1 MSKNYPLIFLL
12 LLFLLPGIVQAQ
24 SRTVTGTVTYS
35 DDASGIPGVNVLVK
49 GTSTGV
55 VTDFNGS
62 YTIQVPSDNSRLV
75 FSFIGFTTQE
85 VLVGTNSKI
94 DVKMSEDVQQLS
106 EIVVT
111 GYGEQERKTLTSAIS
126 SIDKSAIENLPA
138 PSPDVLM
145 QGRASGVLVTSNSG
159 TPGGGISVRVR
170 GSTSVNA
177 GNDPLYVIDGI
188 PMQSTVIANDGDLA
202 NEGVGGQQSNPMAD
216 INPAD
221 IESIEVLK
229 DASATAIY
237 GARAA
242 NGVVLITTKRGNNK
256 GTKINVGSYYGVQNA
271 WKKPDLVDGPT
282 FEMLRN
288 EAAVNNGGAPIYA
301 DPANAINTNYP
312 DQIFREAAISN
323 FDISVTGGD
332 NKLQYMIS
340 GSKFNQEGIIAPS
353 EFDRATGRL
362 NLDAFVTDKLKIGT
376 SILYSKNTRNRVNN
390 DDNISGALGG
400 TFFFPPNLPAYQ
412 PDGSYTKFSIF
423 ENPLAVINENNISMK
438 TNRVL
443 ANVYAEYEFFPGL
456 SLRSTYSQDYSS
468 TREDTYINT
477 KLNSGAAVNGSAVSA
492 VTTSESWI
500 QENVLNYQKRFG
512 SDHNLGVL
520 LGTTLQESIIDKTR
534 ASGTGFPSDDFTRI
548 ASAAVQQS
556 LSIGSSWGIASLF
569 TRINYGYK
577 DKYLITVNAR
587 RDASSR
593 FGKSNQWGTFPS
605 VALGWVVSE
614 ESFMDDVNALSS
626 LKFRMSYG
634 ITGNQNGIKDFQ
646 ARGLWTGGANY
657 TSTPGTEGSQLP
669 NPDLKWERTGQF
681 DIGLDMALFQNKLN
695 VTFDYYDKKT
705 TDLLLDVPVPR
716 TTGFNSLFQN
726 FGEMKNTGFELSISG
741 DIVKQTN
748 FSWNAM
754 FNVAQNKNEIVKLA
768 QPIPVYNR
776 DIIRLEEGIPLY
788 SYWMHE
794 QLGVRPEDGS
804 PIWRQVDNNRPFD
817 PNIDR
822 FIVGNAWPDFFG
834 GLTNNLKYKNID
846 MMIFF
851 QYSLGN
857 DQLYWSRF
865 FQEHGGTRNTGFLT
879 SQLDRW
885 QQPGD
890 VTMVPKMTNA
900 NYAAN
905 LRPSR
910 LVEDGSYARLKN
922 LTIGYT
928 FPSSLV
934 SKLGLSNARIYMSGQ
949 NLLTFTN
956 YSGMDPEVNATASTA
971 LTQGVDFYTM
981 PQPRVIMGGV
991 NLTF

>member
-1 MSKNYPLIFLL
+1 M
-12 LLFLLPGIVQAQ
+12 LFLLPGIVKAQ

-62 YTIQVPSDNSRLV
+62 YSIQVPSNNSTLV
-75 FSFIGFTTQE
+75 FSFIGFSTQE
-85 VLVGTNSKI
+85 ILVGTNTQI
-94 DVKMSEDVQQLS
+94 DVKLSEDVQQLS

-111 GYGEQERKTLTSAIS
+111 GYGEQERKTLTSSIS
-126 SIDKSAIENLPA
+126 SIDKSAIENLPS

-202 NEGVGGQQSNPMAD
+202 NEGVGGQLSNPMAD

-256 GTKINVGSYYGVQNA
+256 GTKINIGSYYGVQNA

-282 FEMLRN
+282 FETLRN
-288 EAAVNNGGAPIYA
+288 EAAVNNGGSPIYA
-301 DPANAINTNYP
+301 DPANATNTNYA
-312 DQIFREAAISN
+312 DQVFREAAISN
-323 FDISVTGGD
+323 FDISITGGD
-332 NKLQYMIS
+332 NKLQYMVS

-362 NLDAFVTDKLKIGT
+362 NLDAFVSDKLKIGT

-390 DDNISGALGG
+390 DDNINGALGG

-443 ANVYAEYEFFPGL
+443 ANIYAEYEFFPGL
-456 SLRSTYSQDYSS
+456 TLRSTYSQDYSS
-468 TREDTYINT
+468 TREDIYINT
-477 KLNSGAAVNGSAVSA
+477 KLNAGAAVNGSAVSA
-492 VTTSESWI
+492 VTTSENWI

-520 LGTTLQESIIDKTR
+520 LGTTLQESVVEKTR
-534 ASGTGFPSDDFTRI
+534 AFGTGFPSDDFTRI

-556 LSIGSSWGIASLF
+556 SSIGSSWGIASLF

-577 DKYLITVNAR
+577 DKYLFTVNVR

-605 VALGWVVSE
+605 IALGWVLTE
-614 ESFMDDVNALSS
+614 ESFMSDIAALSN
-626 LKFRMSYG
+626 LKLRASYG
-634 ITGNQNGIKDFQ
+634 VTGNQNGINDFQ
-646 ARGLWTGGANY
+646 SRGLWTGGANY
-657 TSTPGTEGSQLP
+657 TSTPGTEASQLG

-681 DIGLDMALFQNKLN
+681 DIGFDMSLFQNKVN
-695 VTFDYYDKKT
+695 ITFDYYDKKT
-705 TDLLLDVPVPR
+705 TDLLLEVPVPR
-716 TTGFNSLFQN
+716 TTGFTDLFQN
-726 FGEMKNTGFELSISG
+726 FGEMRNKGIELTISG
-741 DIVKQTN
+741 DVIKQTN
-748 FSWNAM
+748 FNWNVM

-788 SYWMHE
+788 SFWMHE
-794 QLGVRPEDGS
+794 QLGVNTEDGS
-804 PIWRQVDNNRPFD
+804 PIWRQVDDSRPFD

-846 MMIFF
+846 LMVFF

-865 FQEHGGTRNTGFLT
+865 FQEHGGTRNTGFLS
-879 SQLDRW
+879 SQLERW

-890 VTMVPKMTNA
+890 VTMVPKMNNA

-910 LVEDGSYARLKN
+910 LVEDGSYVRLKN

-928 FPSSLV
+928 FPSSLI

-981 PQPRVIMGGV
+981 PQPRVVMGGI

>member
-1 MSKNYPLIFLL
+1 MSKNYPLSFLL
-12 LLFLLPGIVQAQ
+12 LLFLLPGIVKAQ

-62 YTIQVPSDNSRLV
+62 YTIQVPSDNSTLV

-85 VLVGTNSKI
+85 ILVGTNTQI
-94 DVKMSEDVQQLS
+94 DVKLSEDVQQLS

-111 GYGEQERKTLTSAIS
+111 GYGEQERKTLTSSIS
-126 SIDKSAIENLPA
+126 SIDKSAIENLPS

-188 PMQSTVIANDGDLA
+188 PMQSTVIANTGDLA
-202 NEGVGGQQSNPMAD
+202 NEGVGGQLSNPMAD

-256 GTKINVGSYYGVQNA
+256 GTKINVGSYYGVQNV

-288 EAAVNNGGAPIYA
+288 EAAVNNGGSPIYA
-301 DPANAINTNYP
+301 DPASATNTNYA

-468 TREDTYINT
+468 TREDIYINT

-492 VTTSESWI
+492 VTTSENWI

-512 SDHNLGVL
+512 SNHNLGVL
-520 LGTTLQESIIDKTR
+520 VGTTLQESVVEKTR

-556 LSIGSSWGIASLF
+556 SSIGSSWGIASLF

-577 DKYLITVNAR
+577 DKYLFTVNMR

-605 VALGWVVSE
+605 IALGWVVTE
-614 ESFMDDVNALSS
+614 ESFMDDINALSS
-626 LKFRMSYG
+626 LKLRVSYG
-634 ITGNQNGIKDFQ
+634 VTGNQNGINDFQ
-646 ARGLWTGGANY
+646 SRGLWTGGANY
-657 TSTPGTEGSQLP
+657 TSTPGTEASQLG

-681 DIGLDMALFQNKLN
+681 DVGFDMALFQNKVN
-695 VTFDYYDKKT
+695 ITFDYYDKKT
-705 TDLLLDVPVPR
+705 TDMLLEVPVPR
-716 TTGFNSLFQN
+716 TSGFTDLFQN
-726 FGEMKNTGFELSISG
+726 FGEMRNKGIELSISG
-741 DIVKQTN
+741 DIIKQAN

-788 SYWMHE
+788 SFWMHE
-794 QLGVRPEDGS
+794 QLGVNTEDGS
-804 PIWRQVDNNRPFD
+804 PIWRQVDDSRPFD

-846 MMIFF
+846 MMVFF

-865 FQEHGGTRNTGFLT
+865 FQEHGGTRNTGFLA

-890 VTMVPKMTNA
+890 VTMVPKMNNA

-910 LVEDGSYARLKN
+910 LVEDGSYVRLKN
-922 LTIGYT
+922 VTIGYT

-934 SKLGLSNARIYMSGQ
+934 SKIGLSNARIYMSGQ

>member
-1 MSKNYPLIFLL
+1 M
-12 LLFLLPGIVQAQ
+12 LFLLPGIVKAQ

-62 YTIQVPSDNSRLV
+62 YSIQVPSNNSTLV
-75 FSFIGFTTQE
+75 FSFIGFSTQE
-85 VLVGTNSKI
+85 ILVGTNTQI
-94 DVKMSEDVQQLS
+94 DVKLSEDVQQLS

-111 GYGEQERKTLTSAIS
+111 GYGEQERKTLTSSIS
-126 SIDKSAIENLPA
+126 SIDKSAIENLPS

-202 NEGVGGQQSNPMAD
+202 NEGVGGQLSNPMAD

-256 GTKINVGSYYGVQNA
+256 GTKINIGSYYGVQNA

-288 EAAVNNGGAPIYA
+288 EAAVNNGGSPIYA
-301 DPANAINTNYP
+301 DPANATNTNYA
-312 DQIFREAAISN
+312 DQVFREAAISN
-323 FDISVTGGD
+323 FDISITGGD
-332 NKLQYMIS
+332 NKLQYMVS

-362 NLDAFVTDKLKIGT
+362 NLDAFVSDKLKIGT

-390 DDNISGALGG
+390 DDNINGALGG

-443 ANVYAEYEFFPGL
+443 ANIYAEYEFFPGL
-456 SLRSTYSQDYSS
+456 TLRSTYSQDYSS
-468 TREDTYINT
+468 TREDIYINT
-477 KLNSGAAVNGSAVSA
+477 KLNAGAAVNGSAVSA
-492 VTTSESWI
+492 VTTSENWI

-520 LGTTLQESIIDKTR
+520 LGTTLQESVVEKTR
-534 ASGTGFPSDDFTRI
+534 AFGTGFPSDDFTRI

-556 LSIGSSWGIASLF
+556 SSIGSSWGIASLF

-577 DKYLITVNAR
+577 DKYLFTVNVR

-605 VALGWVVSE
+605 IALGWVLTE
-614 ESFMDDVNALSS
+614 ESFMSDIAALSN
-626 LKFRMSYG
+626 LKLRASYG
-634 ITGNQNGIKDFQ
+634 VTGNQNGINDFQ
-646 ARGLWTGGANY
+646 SRGLWTGGANY
-657 TSTPGTEGSQLP
+657 TSTPGTEASQLG

-681 DIGLDMALFQNKLN
+681 DIGFDMSLFQNKVN
-695 VTFDYYDKKT
+695 ITFDYYDKKT
-705 TDLLLDVPVPR
+705 TDLLLEVPVPR
-716 TTGFNSLFQN
+716 TTGFTDLFQN
-726 FGEMKNTGFELSISG
+726 FGEMRNKGIELTISG
-741 DIVKQTN
+741 DVIKQTN
-748 FSWNAM
+748 FNWNVM

-788 SYWMHE
+788 SFWMHE
-794 QLGVRPEDGS
+794 QLGVNTEDGS
-804 PIWRQVDNNRPFD
+804 PIWRQVDDSRPFD

-846 MMIFF
+846 LMVFF

-865 FQEHGGTRNTGFLT
+865 FQEHGGTRNTGFLS
-879 SQLDRW
+879 SQLERW

-890 VTMVPKMTNA
+890 VTMVPKMNNA

-910 LVEDGSYARLKN
+910 LVEDGSYVRLKN

-928 FPSSLV
+928 FPSSLI

-981 PQPRVIMGGV
+981 PQPRVVMGGI